1 MTPTLVPGWKDL
13 SPDLK
18 GGALALGNFDGVH
31 LGHRQVI
38 AQAAKAARA
47 LDAPLGVI
55 SFQPHPRRWFRPE
68 EPSFRLMTLDQ
79 QMRALGELGVER
91 FHLLPFDAEMA
102 QLSDEAFARDVLA
115 GGPGVGLGVR
125 HVAAGF
131 DITFGAGR
139 TGDPAALRAYGE
151 AFGFGVSIAEPIEAP
166 GGGKCSSTAIRAA
179 LRDGRP
185 EEAAEMLCRPFAIS
199 GVVVHGDKLGRTIG
213 YPTANVLLE
222 DYVQPAFGVYAMRT
236 RLPDGRVVPG
246 VGYVG
251 DRPTVNGSGIR
262 LEVSLFDF
270 DEDLYGQRLETELV
284 AYLRGDAKF
293 ASLDLM
299 ITQMNSDAARAR
311 AILTPPL

>member
-1 MTPTLVPGWKDL
+1 MTLTLIPGWKDL
-13 SPDLK
+13 APEQK

-31 LGHRQVI
+31 LGHQQVI
-38 AQAAKAARA
+38 AQAARAARA

-55 SFQPHPRRWFRPE
+55 SFEPHPRRWFRPQ

-79 QMRALGELGVER
+79 QARALEQLGVER
-91 FHLLPFDAEMA
+91 FHILPFDAEMA
-102 QLSDEAFARDVLA
+102 QQSDEAFAREVLA
-115 GGPGVGLGVR
+115 EGLGAR

-139 TGDPAALRAYGE
+139 TGDPAALKSYGDRF
-151 AFGFGVSIAEPIEAP
+151 AFGVSIAPAVEGPDGI
-166 GGGKCSSTAIRAA
+166 KCSSTAIRTA
-179 LRDGRP
+179 LRTGRP
-185 EEAAEMLCRPFAIS
+185 EEAAALLGRPFAVQ

-236 RLPDGRVVPG
+236 RLPDGRVFPG

-270 DEDLYGQRLETELV
+270 DEDLYGQIIEAELV

-293 ASLDLM
+293 DSLDAM
-299 ITQMNSDAARAR
+299 ILQMHSDAARAR
-311 AILTPPL
+311 AILAPRP